1 MVVLVS
7 ELGKIIL
14 GNRGYGEQTRSI
26 IVCCGKQELCGVRE
40 RLSVDE
46 DDARLAWLGEL
57 WIPF

>member
-14 GNRGYGEQTRSI
+14 GNSLYDEQARS
-26 IVCCGKQELCGVRE
+26 IVCCGKQEICGVRE

-46 DDARLAWLGEL
+46 DDARLAWRGEL